1 MTIGFVIA
9 GIILCI
15 FLSGFFSGS
24 EMAFS
29 SCNLLRLENE
39 KDDGSKKAAMALFI
53 AMHFNDALGAI
64 LIGNNLVNIACSSLG
79 TVAVILLMGSDA
91 YSWAATLIITIAVII
106 FGETIPKIAVKKS
119 ANRYAKKYAY
129 AVRAL
134 MIVLKPLV
142 LLVTGLVHLIMIPI
156 KGDMLTDTDE
166 AVEELQSII
175 ETAEDED
182 VLEEDQSELVRAAI
196 DFPDVAASEV
206 MTARVDVIAIDIDD
220 SYEEILQVIEN
231 SHVTRLP
238 VYQDSIDHVIGI
250 LHLNHFL
257 KAMTENDQVDIRS
270 LLLEPCYVYKTL
282 RLPEVLAELRKTR
295 QHLAIVVDEYG
306 GTLGLVTMEDVLEA
320 VVGEIWDETDT
331 IEDEVV
337 QNTENE
343 YEVDGD
349 MAITDLLELMD
360 IREDDFEG
368 ESETAGGWTI
378 EMLEHF
384 PVEGEGFRYDDYMI
398 TVLAMDGHRVER
410 IKIEKIPVMD
420 D

>member
-1 MTIGFVIA
+1 MTIGLVIA

-15 FLSGFFSGS
+15 ILSGFFSGS

-39 KDDGSKKAAMALFI
+39 KDDGSKKAAVALFV
-53 AMHFNDALGAI
+53 AEHFNDALSAI

-79 TVAVILLMGSDA
+79 TVAVILVMGSDA
-91 YSWAATLIITIAVII
+91 YSWVSTLIITIAVII
-106 FGETIPKIAVKKS
+106 FGETIPKISVKKS
-119 ANRYAKKYAY
+119 ANTYAKKYAY
-129 AVRAL
+129 PVSAL
-134 MIVLKPLV
+134 MLIFKPLV
-142 LLVTGLVHLIMIPI
+142 LLVTWLVHLIMIPI
-156 KGDMLTDTDE
+156 KGDIPADTDE

-220 SYEEILQVIEN
+220 TYEENLRIIEHSN
-231 SHVTRLP
+231 VTRIP

-257 KAMTENDQVDIRS
+257 KAMTENEQVDIRA

-306 GTLGLVTMEDVLEA
+306 GMLGVVTMEDVLEA
-320 VVGEIWDETDT
+320 VVGDIWDETDT
-331 IEDEVV
+331 IEDEIVK
-337 QNTENE
+337 NTENE
-343 YEVDGD
+343 YEIDGD
-349 MAITDLLELMD
+349 MVITDLLELMN

-384 PVEGEGFRYDDYMI
+384 PVVGEGFRYESFMI
-398 TVLAMDGHRVER
+398 TVLAMDGRRVER
-410 IKIEKIPVMD
+410 LKIEKIPLKD
-420 D
+420 E